1 MSYADLEKE
10 TREADMELLNQY
22 RKELKDIDN
31 NAGIARMMSD
41 TEKRAAKVMLQSSIE
56 SYRGYLY

>member
-1 MSYADLEKE
+1 MSYIDLEKE

>member
-1 MSYADLEKE
+1 MSYVDLEKE

-41 TEKRAAKVMLQSSIE
+41 TEKRAAKAMLQSSIE

>member
-31 NAGIARMMSD
+31 NVGIARMMSD